1 MRIEYPFEAR
11 WPAIG
16 APIVPRPMKPIVAPL
31 VSLMRDC
38 FTRKIAF
45 LRGVFQVRM
54 SPGFN
59 QFRRYSVEIAMNE
72 NDGMTPT
79 EGAGQLGEHLEL
91 VETQPQPDERDQM
104 IAILK
109 DEVTRTKDEMLR
121 QLAEAQNIQRRMRQ
135 QMEQDRKYAIEGL
148 VRELVPVLDNFD
160 RSLAAAEQG
169 ASPESVIDGIR
180 AMQKSLQ
187 RALEPV
193 GLVRVAAI
201 GQAFDP
207 EVHEALA
214 TVETSEIAPD
224 MVTDEIEPGYM
235 IADRVIRPARVR
247 VSKAPE
253 A

>member
-1 MRIEYPFEAR
+1 
-11 WPAIG
+11 
-16 APIVPRPMKPIVAPL
+16 
-31 VSLMRDC
+31 
-38 FTRKIAF
+38 
-45 LRGVFQVRM
+45 
-54 SPGFN
+54 
-59 QFRRYSVEIAMNE
+59 MNE
-72 NDGMTPT
+72 N
-79 EGAGQLGEHLEL
+79 EGQVPPENAGQEDVILEVTENP
-91 VETQPQPDERDQM
+91 VEIDERDQM

-121 QLAEAQNIQRRMRQ
+121 QLAEAQNIQRRLRQ
-135 QMEQDRKYAIEGL
+135 QMDQDRKYAIEGL

-201 GQAFDP
+201 GQVFDP
-207 EVHEALA
+207 EMHEALA
-214 TVETSEIAPD
+214 TVETTEVAPD

>member
-1 MRIEYPFEAR
+1 
-11 WPAIG
+11 
-16 APIVPRPMKPIVAPL
+16 
-31 VSLMRDC
+31 
-38 FTRKIAF
+38 
-45 LRGVFQVRM
+45 M
-54 SPGFN
+54 SPGIE
-59 QFRRYSVEIAMNE
+59 RVGRYSLTIAMNE
-72 NDGMTPT
+72 N
-79 EGAGQLGEHLEL
+79 EGQVPPENAGQEDVILEVTENP
-91 VETQPQPDERDQM
+91 VEIDERDQM

-121 QLAEAQNIQRRMRQ
+121 QLAEAQNIQRRLRQ
-135 QMEQDRKYAIEGL
+135 QMDQDRKYAIEGL

-201 GQAFDP
+201 GQVFDP
-207 EVHEALA
+207 EMHEALA
-214 TVETSEIAPD
+214 TVETTEVAPD